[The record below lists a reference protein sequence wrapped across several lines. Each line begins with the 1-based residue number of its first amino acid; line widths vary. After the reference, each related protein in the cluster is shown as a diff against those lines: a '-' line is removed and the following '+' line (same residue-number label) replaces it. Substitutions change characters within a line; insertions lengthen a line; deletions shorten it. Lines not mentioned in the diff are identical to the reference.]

1 MSENNKN
8 LADIKDLSV
17 SFMTDAGSIKA
28 VEDVNFTIP
37 RKTVVG
43 VVGESGSGKSVTARS
58 IIKLL
63 PETATT
69 SGAVYLSK
77 RDGSDSLDVLSL
89 SGEQLRE
96 VRGSEA
102 AMVFQEPNSVLNP
115 VYTIGWQ
122 IEEGLRAHGMK
133 DKKELRAKAINILKK
148 VGIPDA
154 ETRVDYYP
162 HQFSG
167 GQKQRIVIAMAL
179 VLNPGLILADE
190 PTTALDVTVQ
200 AEILDLLR
208 LARDEFDASVLIIT
222 HNMGVIADIADQV
235 VVMYR
240 GHVVEQGDVEQIF
253 YHPKDDYTK
262 RLLGAVPRI
271 GQKLVV
277 RDREGKPIERKA
289 DWREQ
294 PIAVEAKNLTITYPG
309 HLMQPDFKAVDGA
322 NFTIHRSE
330 VLGLVG
336 ESGSGKSTTGR
347 AIAGLQKV
355 SGGSLNVLGIEMN
368 GVKERDFKPKR
379 ADIGFVFQD
388 PGSSFNPLMTIAENV
403 AEPLLVHHKYGSVA
417 DAKNYVGDLLEMV
430 QLPRAY
436 MNRFPHELSGGQRQR
451 ASLARGLALKPSLLI
466 ADEPTSALDVSVQAK
481 VLELFKRLQAEIGF
495 ACLFI
500 THDLAV
506 VDMLA
511 DRIMVMHKGQIVEHG
526 DADQIMQHP
535 ENPYTKKLLASLP
548 VPDPREQQQHRA
560 HLHELL
566 AQEAQSHSIE
576 APSSEGANFISAST
590 AAHRTGTGRGRRRAF
605 CSRCK
610 YGTAPAARSCW
621 PLGEWAGHPDRT
633 SRRSGFPRRP
643 RTARHCRRASG
654 RTGTNDPCTWCCRHW
669 RRSAPC
675 LTR

>member
-1 MSENNKN
+1 MSETNASSASPSTN
-8 LADIKDLSV
+8 LAEIKDLSV
-17 SFMTDAGSIKA
+17 SFITDAGSIKA
-28 VEDVNFTIP
+28 VDGVSFTIP
-37 RKTVVG
+37 RGTVVG

-69 SGAVYLSK
+69 SGAVMLSK
-77 RDGSDSLDVLSL
+77 RDGTGELDVLSL
-89 SGEQLRE
+89 SGEDLQRM
-96 VRGSEA
+96 RGSEA

-133 DKKELRAKAINILKK
+133 DKKQLRAKAIDILKK

-208 LARDEFDASVLIIT
+208 LAKDEFGASVLIIT
-222 HNMGVIADIADQV
+222 HNMGVIADLADQV

-240 GHVVEQGDVEQIF
+240 GHVVEQGDVEQVF
-253 YHPKDDYTK
+253 YHPNHDYTK
-262 RLLGAVPRI
+262 RLLASVPRI
-271 GQKLVV
+271 GQQLVV
-277 RDREGKPIERKA
+277 RDLDGRVIERED
-289 DWREQ
+289 DWRDQ
-294 PIAVEAKNLTITYPG
+294 PIAVEAKGLTITYPG
-309 HLMQPDFKAVDGA
+309 HLMQPDFVAVDGID
-322 NFTIHRSE
+322 FTIRRSE

-355 SGGSLNVLGIEMN
+355 SGGSLKVLGVEMN

-388 PGSSFNPLMTIAENV
+388 PGSSFNPLMTIAQNV
-403 AEPLLVHHKYGSVA
+403 AEPLIVHGKYRDVA
-417 DAKNYVGDLLEMV
+417 EAREYVGDLLEMV
-430 QLPRAY
+430 QLPRVY

-451 ASLARGLALKPSLLI
+451 ASLARALALKPSLLI

-511 DRIMVMHKGQIVEHG
+511 DRVMVMHKGRIVEHG
-526 DADQIMQHP
+526 DTEDIMQHP
-535 ENPYTKKLLASLP
+535 QDPYTRKLLASLP
-548 VPDPREQQQHRA
+548 VPDPREQRA
-560 HLHELL
+560 HREQLHALL
-566 AQEAQSHSIE
+566 AQ
-576 APSSEGANFISAST
+576 G
-590 AAHRTGTGRGRRRAF
+590 
-605 CSRCK
+605 
-610 YGTAPAARSCW
+610 
-621 PLGEWAGHPDRT
+621 
-633 SRRSGFPRRP
+633 
-643 RTARHCRRASG
+643 
-654 RTGTNDPCTWCCRHW
+654 
-669 RRSAPC
+669 
-675 LTR
+675 

>member
-58 IIKLL
+58 IIMLL
-63 PETATT
+63 PETAST

-122 IEEGLRAHGMK
+122 IEEGLCAHGMK

-548 VPDPREQQQHRA
+548 VPDPSEQQQHRA

-566 AQEAQSHSIE
+566 AQEA
-576 APSSEGANFISAST
+576 
-590 AAHRTGTGRGRRRAF
+590 
-605 CSRCK
+605 
-610 YGTAPAARSCW
+610 
-621 PLGEWAGHPDRT
+621 
-633 SRRSGFPRRP
+633 
-643 RTARHCRRASG
+643 
-654 RTGTNDPCTWCCRHW
+654 
-669 RRSAPC
+669 
-675 LTR
+675 

>member
-1 MSENNKN
+1 MSEQRQHN

-28 VEDVNFTIP
+28 VENVNFAIP

-43 VVGESGSGKSVTARS
+43 VVGESGSGKSVTVRS

-69 SGAVYLSK
+69 SGAVYLSR
-77 RDGSDSLDVLSL
+77 RDGSDGLDVLSL
-89 SGEQLRE
+89 SGEQLRDM
-96 VRGSEA
+96 RGSEA

-122 IEEGLRAHGMK
+122 IEEGLRAHGLK
-133 DKKELRAKAINILKK
+133 DRKKLRAKAVDILNK

-240 GHVVEQGDVEQIF
+240 GHVVEQGTVEQVF
-253 YHPKDDYTK
+253 YDPKNDYTK
-262 RLLGAVPRI
+262 RLLGAVPRV

-277 RDREGKPIERKA
+277 RDPDGRVIERKS

-294 PIAVEAKNLTITYPG
+294 PVAVEAKGLTITYPG
-309 HLMQPDFKAVDGA
+309 HLMQPDFKAVDGVD
-322 NFTIHRSE
+322 FTIHRSE

-355 SGGSLNVLGIEMN
+355 SGGSLNVLGVEMN
-368 GVKERDFKPKR
+368 GVRERDFKPKR

-403 AEPLLVHHKYGSVA
+403 AEPLIVHRKYGSVA
-417 DAKNYVGDLLEMV
+417 EARDYVGDLLEMV

-511 DRIMVMHKGQIVEHG
+511 DRVMVMHKGRIVEHG
-526 DADQIMQHP
+526 DADQIMRHP
-535 ENPYTKKLLASLP
+535 RNAYTQKLLASLP
-548 VPDPREQQQHRA
+548 VPDPREQRLHRA

-566 AQEAQSHSIE
+566 A
-576 APSSEGANFISAST
+576 
-590 AAHRTGTGRGRRRAF
+590 
-605 CSRCK
+605 
-610 YGTAPAARSCW
+610 
-621 PLGEWAGHPDRT
+621 
-633 SRRSGFPRRP
+633 SGK
-643 RTARHCRRASG
+643 
-654 RTGTNDPCTWCCRHW
+654 
-669 RRSAPC
+669 
-675 LTR
+675 